1 MKPSTL
7 RLSTQLAW
15 AFATVI
21 AIALTIGAVGMLEL
35 SRVNHD
41 TDDIATNWLP
51 SVEALGKVEA
61 SAGKIRRIEL
71 MEPLSHNAAEL
82 KENEQKLAVA
92 WDELRRDEAI
102 YEKLISSDEERQ
114 LFDAMRQSRDAYL
127 AAEKRLLAFAH
138 QGQTEKVVDMLR
150 KDSRD
155 AFKAYESVVQKA
167 IATNASGASAAAS
180 HAAHSYEQARGW
192 VIGLSL
198 IGVILASA
206 LAVAILRNVKG
217 LLGGEPV
224 EAVQLARQIAQGNLS
239 TPIQVGPRD
248 QDSLMAALHA
258 MQQGLRQM
266 VSVVSVSS
274 DSVAGASA
282 QIAAGNADL
291 SQRTEEQAASLQ
303 ETAATMN
310 QLGSTVQQTA
320 EHARQASSLARDAGT
335 VARDGNQVFQQ
346 VVSTMHGISDSSR
359 RISEIINV
367 IDGIA
372 FQTNILA
379 LNAAVEAARAG
390 EQGRG
395 FAVVATEV
403 RTLAQRSAGAA
414 REIKQLILDSSER
427 VDAGNQLVEQ
437 ASRSVNEI
445 AAAIGRVTQ
454 VVDEITHANAEQASG
469 VQLVGEALNQM
480 DQVTQRNA
488 ALVEEAAA
496 AAESMRQ
503 QSTAMVQAVSAFK
516 LA

>member
-1 MKPSTL
+1 VADITAASTAATPKVEEAI
-7 RLSTQLAW
+7 RLYAALQTDAGNAYFEDNLAATSLARSQRAQALSSIEQQRLDE
-15 AFATVI
+15 AFS
-21 AIALTIGAVGMLEL
+21 TIGALADM
-35 SRVNHD
+35 SRV
-41 TDDIATNWLP
+41 TTVVSTAVGISA
-51 SVEALGKVEA
+51 ALLA
-61 SAGKIRRIEL
+61 CLFIYLSIRRSLERAIGL
-71 MEPLSHNAAEL
+71 AE
-82 KENEQKLAVA
+82 AVA
-92 WDELRRDEAI
+92 AGDLTQRTGAASNDQVGRLLTALETM
-102 YEKLISSDEERQ
+102 SSR
-114 LFDAMRQSRDAYL
+114 MRDAL
-127 AAEKRLLAFAH
+127 AAVSESA
-138 QGQTEKVVDMLR
+138 
-150 KDSRD
+150 
-155 AFKAYESVVQKA
+155 ESVH
-167 IATNASGASAAAS
+167 AAS
-180 HAAHSYEQARGW
+180 
-192 VIGLSL
+192 I
-198 IGVILASA
+198 
-206 LAVAILRNVKG
+206 
-217 LLGGEPV
+217 
-224 EAVQLARQIAQGNLS
+224 
-239 TPIQVGPRD
+239 
-248 QDSLMAALHA
+248 
-258 MQQGLRQM
+258 
-266 VSVVSVSS
+266 
-274 DSVAGASA
+274 

-291 SQRTEEQAASLQ
+291 SERSERQAASLQ
-303 ETAATMN
+303 QATTSVAHLSDELQKSASAAANAGLMASLAAQSAAAGGTRVDNIIATMN
-310 QLGSTVQQTA
+310 NV
-320 EHARQASSLARDAGT
+320 ASSSARM
-335 VARDGNQVFQQ
+335 RDIVG
-346 VVSTMHGISDSSR
+346 
-359 RISEIINV
+359 V